1 MKKPITIVSTICSLI
16 FLAAVIIFAVG
27 IYTDKKAGT
36 IKADAR
42 YEALLNATKENFA
55 NNSYGSSDFSIN
67 FIQAIGNI
75 DDFSSLKLE
84 INGTLVYSYPPTFFS
99 IPSPELIK
107 SYSDTVNVSG
117 KNFTLRAS
125 IYLMT
130 PGSIYNHS
138 RLAFIMILVGT
149 LIVGIYIFFTSGS
162 LNDSDYPSRHIK
174 TKKAAPTNSE
184 PVDVKLKN
192 EEAPKDTEEKAIF
205 NPEPEKQE
213 ENTKPIFS
221 PEPENNE
228 NTSEEQ
234 DKEPVSISFPEATP
248 VFTEEDE
255 QEWNNEE
262 LFDNPQ
268 ETNEQ
273 DTELDNSEGLDIID
287 QLEQENLALS
297 DEDFFADNSNN
308 LDSSVSASKEQE
320 PTEIEESV
328 FTPNDTPA
336 EPQEQEKPQEPVSP
350 ITQLSLQSSLE
361 EKLGNSILENP
372 EATLSLI
379 KINGLDRGNAI
390 SENIIA
396 ILKESTDNAQLFEY
410 KSDSYATIL
419 RTDLQTTVDKFEEIY
434 NKISD
439 FLKSNN
445 ATNEVSVGISSAS
458 KRKITAERII
468 LEASQALD
476 YASQDPDSP
485 IVAFRANPEKYKEFV
500 ESKEA

>member
-42 YEALLNATKENFA
+42 YEALLNATKENFI
-55 NNSYGSSDFSIN
+55 NHSYGSSDFSIN

-75 DDFSSLKLE
+75 EDFSSLKLE

-149 LIVGIYIFFTSGS
+149 LVVGIYIFFTSGS
-162 LNDSDYPSRHIK
+162 LNDSDYSSNHFN
-174 TKKAAPTNSE
+174 TKKAKLTNNKPVVEKIEIEEE
-184 PVDVKLKN
+184 PKPSK
-192 EEAPKDTEEKAIF
+192 KQAIF
-205 NPEPEKQE
+205 NPEPEKTE
-213 ENTKPIFS
+213 ETSKPIFN
-221 PEPENNE
+221 PEPESNE

-234 DKEPVSISFPEATP
+234 DKAPVSISFPETTP

-268 ETNEQ
+268 EADDEQ
-273 DTELDNSEGLDIID
+273 DIEDNSTEGLDIID

-297 DEDFFADNSNN
+297 DEDFFADSTDN
-308 LDSSVSASKEQE
+308 SASKEQE
-320 PTEIEESV
+320 PTEIEEHA
-328 FTPNDTPA
+328 FTDDNAP
-336 EPQEQEKPQEPVSP
+336 EESSSQEEKQQEQISP
-350 ITQLSLQSSLE
+350 ITQISLQSSLE
-361 EKLGNSILENP
+361 EKLDNFILENP
-372 EATLSLI
+372 NATLSLI
-379 KINGLDRGNAI
+379 KVNGLDRGNAI
-390 SENIIA
+390 SENIIS

-419 RTDLQTTVDKFEEIY
+419 TTDLQATVDKFEEIY

-458 KRKITAERII
+458 NRKITAERII

-500 ESKEA
+500 ESKES